1 MVRKT
6 RKQPATRGSAAA
18 RSTTKTA
25 RVPAKKPDDARLV
38 KMSEL
43 SKRSSVPA
51 PTIKHYIREGLLP
64 GPEIRTSKNMA
75 YYDLRLAARI
85 RVIKQLQA
93 ERFLPLKLIAD
104 LLEPAPSERIR
115 ADRDTAQRR
124 ALMQIAPAVG
134 SADTG
139 KQRRKRSEVLK
150 TFGMTRAELEG
161 LEKAGV
167 LDLRGEGE
175 TAGYGGIDLK
185 LLDILADV
193 RRLGLGDVF
202 PMSIAEPY
210 MAAVKSLVELE
221 IDVFRHR
228 VLAHGTPANVVEIAR
243 QAVELG
249 ERLIVGLRAKL
260 LPGLLEELS
269 RPPSHER

>member
-1 MVRKT
+1 MARAAKRKKSVKK
-6 RKQPATRGSAAA
+6 RKPA
-18 RSTTKTA
+18 
-25 RVPAKKPDDARLV
+25 PKKPESNLV
-38 KMSEL
+38 KMAEL

-75 YYDLRLAARI
+75 YYDVRLAGRI

-93 ERFLPLKLIAD
+93 ERFLPLKMIND
-104 LLEPAPSERIR
+104 LLEPAPSDKIR

-124 ALMQIAPAVG
+124 ALMQIAPTLGARG
-134 SADTG
+134 DS
-139 KQRRKRSEVLK
+139 KQRRKRTEVMK
-150 TFGMTRAELEG
+150 TFGVTRAELDG
-161 LEKAGV
+161 LEKSGV

-202 PMSIAEPY
+202 PISVAEPY
-210 MAAVKSLVELE
+210 MAAVKKLVELE

-228 VLAHGTPANVVEIAR
+228 VLASGTPSNVVEIAR

-260 LPGLLEELS
+260 LPGVLEQLS
-269 RPPSHER
+269 RAPAEGARE

>member
-1 MVRKT
+1 MARKA
-6 RKQPATRGSAAA
+6 RKKPAAKRPAA
-18 RSTTKTA
+18 R
-25 RVPAKKPDDARLV
+25 KKPPADSALV

-75 YYDLRLAARI
+75 YYDVRLAGRI

-93 ERFLPLKLIAD
+93 ERFLPLRLIAD
-104 LLEPAPSERIR
+104 LLEPAPSDKIR

-124 ALMQIAPAVG
+124 ALVQIAPHVG
-134 SADTG
+134 AGVQDTG
-139 KQRRKRSEVLK
+139 KQRRKRSEVMK
-150 TFGMTRAELEG
+150 TFGVTRAELDS

-167 LDLRGEGE
+167 LDLRGDGE

-193 RRLGLGDVF
+193 RRLGLGEVF
-202 PMSIAEPY
+202 PISIAEPY
-210 MAAVKSLVELE
+210 MAAVRELVKLE

-228 VLAHGTPANVVEIAR
+228 ALAKGTPENVVDIAR
-243 QAVELG
+243 YAVELG

-260 LPGLLEELS
+260 IPGLLEELS
-269 RPPSHER
+269 RAPSVGGRE

>member
-1 MVRKT
+1 M
-6 RKQPATRGSAAA
+6 ARGV
-18 RSTTKTA
+18 K
-25 RVPAKKPDDARLV
+25 AKKAVPKKRAKPPRARKPDADLV

-75 YYDLRLAARI
+75 YYDVRLAGRI

-93 ERFLPLKLIAD
+93 ERFLPLKMIND
-104 LLEPAPSERIR
+104 LLEPAPSDKIR

-124 ALMQIAPAVG
+124 ALMQIAPSLG
-134 SADTG
+134 TPEMIG
-139 KQRRKRSEVLK
+139 KQRRKRTEVMR
-150 TFGMTRAELEG
+150 TFGVTRAELES

-193 RRLGLGDVF
+193 RRLGLADVF
-202 PMSIAEPY
+202 PISVAEPY
-210 MAAVKSLVELE
+210 MKAVKSLVALE

-228 VLAHGTPANVVEIAR
+228 VLTSGTPDNVVEIAR

-260 LPGLLEELS
+260 LPGMLQQVS
-269 RPPSHER
+269 RPGDESA

>member
-1 MVRKT
+1 M
-6 RKQPATRGSAAA
+6 ARGGKAKKAVPKKRAKPVA
-18 RSTTKTA
+18 RS
-25 RVPAKKPDDARLV
+25 RKPDKPDSDLV

-75 YYDLRLAARI
+75 YYDIRLAGRI

-93 ERFLPLKLIAD
+93 ERFLPLKMIND
-104 LLEPAPSERIR
+104 LLEPAPSDKIR
-115 ADRDTAQRR
+115 EDRDTAQRR
-124 ALMQIAPAVG
+124 ALRQIAPNLGQEV
-134 SADTG
+134 G
-139 KQRRKRSEVLK
+139 KQRRKRTEVMK
-150 TFGMTRAELEG
+150 TFGVTRAELDS

-167 LDLRGEGE
+167 LELRGEGE
-175 TAGYGGIDLK
+175 TAGYGGIDLR

-193 RRLGLGDVF
+193 RRLGLGETF
-202 PMSIAEPY
+202 PISVAEPY
-210 MAAVKSLVELE
+210 MKAVKSLVELE

-228 VLAHGTPANVVEIAR
+228 VLANGTPDNVVEIAR

-260 LPGLLEELS
+260 LPGMLQQVSTPEV
-269 RPPSHER
+269 R

>member
-1 MVRKT
+1 MARKA
-6 RKQPATRGSAAA
+6 RKQAAA
-18 RSTTKTA
+18 KPRQ
-25 RVPAKKPDDARLV
+25 KKPPKPLDDTRLV

-43 SKRSSVPA
+43 SRRSSVPA
-51 PTIKHYIREGLLP
+51 PTIKHYIRQGLLP

-75 YYDLRLAARI
+75 YYDIRLAGRI

-93 ERFLPLKLIAD
+93 ERFLPLKLIGD
-104 LLEPAPSERIR
+104 LLEPAPSEKIR

-134 SADTG
+134 TPDSG
-139 KQRRKRSEVLK
+139 KQRRKRSEVMK
-150 TFGMTRAELEG
+150 TFGVTRAELDS

-193 RRLGLGDVF
+193 RRQGLAELF
-202 PMSIAEPY
+202 PISIAEPY
-210 MAAVKSLVELE
+210 MSAVRELVKLE

-228 VLAHGTPANVVEIAR
+228 ALAGGTPSNVVEIAR
-243 QAVELG
+243 QAVALG

-260 LPGLLEELS
+260 LPGVLEELS
-269 RPPSHER
+269 RAREADEDET